1 MSWPKPASSWAPISA
16 ERAWKVPSSSIAT
29 TSVPMAAASGLP
41 PKVEPWEP
49 GVMTSM
55 TSWSAAIAET
65 G

>member
-1 MSWPKPASSWAPISA
+1 MSGVKPAVSWAPISV

-41 PKVEPWEP
+41 PKVEPCEP

-55 TSWSAAIAET
+55 MSWFAAIAET